1 MCGIVGF
8 TGNIVNRNEVIR
20 KMADRIIH
28 RGPDMEG
35 YHISG
40 DGKYDSIALGHRR
53 LSIIDLSDGHQPIHG
68 N

>member
-28 RGPDMEG
+28 RGPDM
-35 YHISG
+35 
-40 DGKYDSIALGHRR
+40 
-53 LSIIDLSDGHQPIHG
+53 
-68 N
+68 